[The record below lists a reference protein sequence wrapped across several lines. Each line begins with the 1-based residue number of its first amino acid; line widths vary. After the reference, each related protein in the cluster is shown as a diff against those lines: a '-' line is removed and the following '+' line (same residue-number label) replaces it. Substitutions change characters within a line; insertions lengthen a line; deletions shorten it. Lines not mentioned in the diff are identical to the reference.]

1 MPKPN
6 PLSAPHAAELLH
18 LDDEDVALLA
28 EGAPLDAALREHA
41 RVCADCAE
49 RVQVARAILCIEPLH
64 GQADPGRVASLLA
77 RLEGAGALAPAPSER
92 AAPQAA
98 GFIAVVLD
106 DQRLRVVR
114 TNTEVRIPERA
125 VATRSSSP
133 NDTPGVAF
141 FRAFEDLQVEVHLVR
156 VPDGRFHLVVGLV
169 SPDADAQWRIG
180 LHRGR
185 RQLQVELA
193 PHNTATF
200 KSLRPASYRLEIHD
214 RGACRGV
221 VEVHVHTDGEDAPC

>member
-41 RVCADCAE
+41 RACASCAE
-49 RVQVARAILCIEPLH
+49 RVHVARSILCIEPLH
-64 GQADPGRVASLLA
+64 GQADAGRVASLLA
-77 RLEGAGALAPAPSER
+77 RLEETGALAPAPTKHD
-92 AAPQAA
+92 APSA

-106 DQRLRVVR
+106 DQSLRVVK
-114 TNTEVRIPERA
+114 TNTEIRILERA

-133 NDTPGVAF
+133 NAMPGVAF
-141 FRAFEDLQVEVHLVR
+141 FREFEDLQVEVHLVR
-156 VPDGRFHLVVGLV
+156 VADGRFHLVVGLV
-169 SPDADAQWRIG
+169 SPDTDAQWRIG

-200 KSLRPASYRLEIHD
+200 KSLRPASYRLAIHD
-214 RGACRGV
+214 RGVCRGV
-221 VEVHVHTDGEDAPC
+221 VEVHVHTDQDAPC